1 MDFYDSLDATKLDAL
16 KEIGNIGSG
25 NAATALSE
33 MLEEPVDI
41 GIPVVTI
48 LDYNQVVDS
57 LGGSEN
63 VLISL
68 MLTLDGDV
76 NGMILFLLEHD
87 FAHKLLNELTGSDFD
102 KIEEIDDLSKS
113 AILEV
118 GNIMASSY
126 VNAIASLTGL
136 DISVSVPNISVDM
149 VGSILSVPA
158 IFFANISD
166 KIIFIEDKFDDD
178 TKRSSSR
185 ILMIPE
191 VDSLKKIMESLGI

>member
-136 DISVSVPNISVDM
+136 DIAVSVPNISVDM

>member
-149 VGSILSVPA
+149 AGSILSVPA

>member
-33 MLEEPVDI
+33 MLETPVDI

-48 LDYNQVVDS
+48 LDYNQVVES

-68 MLTLDGDV
+68 MLTLNGDV
-76 NGMILFLLEHD
+76 SGMILFLLEHD

-102 KIEEIDDLSKS
+102 KIEEIDELSKS

-126 VNAIASLTGL
+126 VNAIATLTGL
-136 DISVSVPNISVDM
+136 DIAVSVPNISVDM

-191 VDSLKKIMESLGI
+191 VESLKKIMESLGM